1 MPLINLQATISKSYG
16 MMKSQLLGRKTSKL
30 RVSSPAVG
38 HSPRSFTKGSNV
50 KNIYARERNQLIT
63 KHLENA

>member
-16 MMKSQLLGRKTSKL
+16 MMKAQLLGRKTSKL
-30 RVSSPAVG
+30 HVSSPAVG
-38 HSPRSFTKGSNV
+38 RSPRSFTKGSNV
-50 KNIYARERNQLIT
+50 KNIYARERNRLIT

>member
-1 MPLINLQATISKSYG
+1 
-16 MMKSQLLGRKTSKL
+16 MMKAQLLGQKTSKL

-38 HSPRSFTKGSNV
+38 HSPQSFTKGSNV
-50 KNIYARERNQLIT
+50 ENIYARERGRLIT